1 MTCAILCTTLTRG
14 ELRGLEVVLGTEGSC
29 LVVTKGLSIAIVA
42 ASTEAIA
49 AAVAPIA
56 SILGI
61 CAKGFIWSIIKPS
74 TIIPVPKIAKISP
87 SRWVTI
93 PTVISEITTSASP
106 WTTWKKEENLFLK
119 IPFPQMKQLD
129 HNIDC
134 ESIILT
140 DNHLRYL
147 CEPIHFSK

>member
-1 MTCAILCTTLTRG
+1 MYLLRELRWHGVGHQWWGRMLRGLCLGEGERRMTCAILCATLTRG

-87 SRWVTI
+87 SR
-93 PTVISEITTSASP
+93 
-106 WTTWKKEENLFLK
+106 
-119 IPFPQMKQLD
+119 
-129 HNIDC
+129 
-134 ESIILT
+134 
-140 DNHLRYL
+140 
-147 CEPIHFSK
+147 